1 MVIVMGKGT
10 IEAICD
16 LIGLKGLRFVYKLN
30 KEILFLDT
38 DSNNARF

>member
-1 MVIVMGKGT
+1 MVTVMGKGT
-10 IEAICD
+10 IEAICG
-16 LIGLKGLRFVYKLN
+16 LIELKGLRFVYKLN